1 MLWKR
6 VLTAIVLLPLV
17 LWALF
22 TLPPTGIA
30 ILIGVTVTIATW
42 ELTALIG
49 LNTASGRILYT
60 LLMGVFGVS
69 GSMLLL
75 QGGSLFPV
83 FAVASIWWI
92 YAVVHIL
99 KEDGT
104 YGGVFGSYFGRLI
117 AGFVVMLPTWLG
129 FLTLYTSDS
138 AAPNLLLYVLVL
150 VWVADSFAYF
160 AGKAWG
166 RHKLAPAVSPGKSI
180 EGVFGGLIGVAIVA
194 TGAGLFLWQHE
205 GKDLYIWIALSLLTG
220 AVSVVGDLTES
231 IFKRRAG
238 VKDSGKLLPGHGGM
252 FDRIDALT
260 AAVPVFAF
268 GWHLFKGGVW

>member
-22 TLPPTGIA
+22 TLPLTGIA
-30 ILIGVTVTIATW
+30 VMIGLTVTIATW

-49 LNTASGRILYT
+49 LKTTTGRILYT

-69 GSMLLL
+69 GSMYLL

-92 YAVVHIL
+92 YAVVHIV

-104 YGGVFGSYFGRLI
+104 YGGVFGSYLGRLI

-138 AAPNLLLYVLVL
+138 SAPNLLLYVLVL
-150 VWVADSFAYF
+150 VWVADSLAYF
-160 AGKAWG
+160 SGKAWG
-166 RHKLAPAVSPGKSI
+166 RHKLAPAVSPGKSV
-180 EGVFGGLIGVAIVA
+180 EGVLGGLTGVAIVA
-194 TGAGLFLWQHE
+194 TAAGLYLWHHE
-205 GKDLYIWIALSLLTG
+205 GKDLYIWIGLSLLTG

-231 IFKRRAG
+231 IFKRRAS
-238 VKDSGKLLPGHGGM
+238 VKDSGALLPGHGGM

-260 AAVPVFAF
+260 AAIPVFAF
-268 GWHLFKGGVW
+268 GWHLFKGSVW